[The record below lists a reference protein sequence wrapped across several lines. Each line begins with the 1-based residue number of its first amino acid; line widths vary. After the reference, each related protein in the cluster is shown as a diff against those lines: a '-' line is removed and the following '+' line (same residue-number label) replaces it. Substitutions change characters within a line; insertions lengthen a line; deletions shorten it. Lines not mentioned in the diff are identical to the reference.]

1 MNPWSCRLSTGV
13 RGYLTDR
20 KQINMQ
26 NLYILYDGIK
36 ANNLGGERVI
46 WRRTMVVSLLLG
58 DIWVNLLKLFS
69 LFLVSSPL
77 LYVLPS
83 WVESLSLASLVL
95 FVFVLVFYFPSCSF
109 FLICIQG
116 LNPPYPTCINI
127 SVYEAFCKV
136 PAFSQEEV
144 GCG

>member
-95 FVFVLVFYFPSCSF
+95 FVFVLVFYFPSSF
-109 FLICIQG
+109 NEIWLTNQNCIYLGYAWFFKGVQCDDLIYIYTVKW
-116 LNPPYPTCINI
+116 LP
-127 SVYEAFCKV
+127 
-136 PAFSQEEV
+136 
-144 GCG
+144 

>member
-1 MNPWSCRLSTGV
+1 MV
-13 RGYLTDR
+13 DFVFFY
-20 KQINMQ
+20 
-26 NLYILYDGIK
+26 
-36 ANNLGGERVI
+36 NLGGERVI

-95 FVFVLVFYFPSCSF
+95 FVFVLVFYFPSSF
-109 FLICIQG
+109 NEI
-116 LNPPYPTCINI
+116 
-127 SVYEAFCKV
+127 
-136 PAFSQEEV
+136 
-144 GCG
+144 

>member
-1 MNPWSCRLSTGV
+1 MV
-13 RGYLTDR
+13 DFAFFY
-20 KQINMQ
+20 
-26 NLYILYDGIK
+26 
-36 ANNLGGERVI
+36 NLGGERVI

-95 FVFVLVFYFPSCSF
+95 FVFVLVFYFPSSF
-109 FLICIQG
+109 NEI
-116 LNPPYPTCINI
+116 
-127 SVYEAFCKV
+127 
-136 PAFSQEEV
+136 
-144 GCG
+144 